1 MRFTDKVSLLPL
13 HAQAH
18 LYLDGITV
26 AKVIQA
32 GLDKTFTIDRV
43 LIVIPAISS
52 PEPHAAPDM
61 IIAAGEAHALDIDP
75 RPFKELIVEIAMGAV
90 KQALVIL
97 PRAFMVKGHTETASQ
112 ALSTV
117 EADTGAEC
125 IGKRIEIDIGIH

>member
-32 GLDKTFTIDRV
+32 GLDKTFPIDRV

-52 PEPHAAPDM
+52 SEPHAAPDT
-61 IIAAGEAHALDIDP
+61 IIAAGDARLPALPAAFLKKVPRCQAGEDKMDP
-75 RPFKELIVEIAMGAV
+75 A
-90 KQALVIL
+90 
-97 PRAFMVKGHTETASQ
+97 
-112 ALSTV
+112 
-117 EADTGAEC
+117 
-125 IGKRIEIDIGIH
+125 